1 MLGSKSFY
9 ISYIFFKP
17 RVVGNVVGR
26 TLGDVG
32 KAQKNI
38 TSQTIKDTQK
48 NIIRAR
54 NINV

>member
-1 MLGSKSFY
+1 M
-9 ISYIFFKP
+9 
-17 RVVGNVVGR
+17 VGR

-38 TSQTIKDTQK
+38 TSQTIKVAQK
-48 NIIRAR
+48 GIMGAR

>member
-1 MLGSKSFY
+1 LGN
-9 ISYIFFKP
+9 I
-17 RVVGNVVGR
+17 VGR

-38 TSQTIKDTQK
+38 TSEIIKVAQK
-48 NIIRAR
+48 DIMGAR

>member
-1 MLGSKSFY
+1 LGD
-9 ISYIFFKP
+9 I
-17 RVVGNVVGR
+17 VGK

-38 TSQTIKDTQK
+38 TSQTVKVAQKD
-48 NIIRAR
+48 IIGVR

>member
-1 MLGSKSFY
+1 ME
-9 ISYIFFKP
+9 
-17 RVVGNVVGR
+17 GR

-38 TSQTIKDTQK
+38 SSQTIKVAQQD
-48 NIIRAR
+48 IMGAR

>member
-1 MLGSKSFY
+1 LGN
-9 ISYIFFKP
+9 I
-17 RVVGNVVGR
+17 VGR

-38 TSQTIKDTQK
+38 TSQTIKVIQK
-48 NIIRAR
+48 DIMGAR